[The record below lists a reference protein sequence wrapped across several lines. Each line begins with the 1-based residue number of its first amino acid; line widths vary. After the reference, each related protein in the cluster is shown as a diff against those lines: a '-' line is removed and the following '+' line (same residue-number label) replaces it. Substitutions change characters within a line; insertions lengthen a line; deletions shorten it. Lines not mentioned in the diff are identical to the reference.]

1 MQRGW
6 ERVVVRYPL
15 IALVDQGRL
24 SQRGAA
30 EEIGVS
36 VRQVRRLVK
45 RYRDSGGQL
54 GSLAYQRR
62 HPARNALADRLRQ
75 EILRLHQEHPR
86 WSCPAV
92 AETLAATEGVEV
104 HRTTVYRLLRQEGG
118 RLLPRHRRPARRFE
132 RHAFG
137 ELWQMDTTSGAWLEG
152 YRLVY
157 VVAILDDHS
166 RAVVACRVFTS
177 DSSYHNLLTLRWA
190 MERHGRPRVLYTD
203 NDSKFRL
210 TRYQRS
216 RFYTYRPET
225 LAGLV
230 ETEVA
235 RALRELDVQL
245 LSHLPGNAQAKGK
258 IERLFRFLQER
269 VLNHNRARSLEELQA
284 LIDEWVET
292 YNARHINRD
301 TGATPAERRTPSATR
316 PLQGDPD
323 DIFCLKEERKVA
335 KDHTISLDGVTYT
348 LPSEPCLVA
357 FKVQLHIHPGE
368 RLRVWHGGRLITELP
383 HLDKERLRDAPLSVE
398 QVVEDILAAT

>member
-15 IALVDQGRL
+15 IVLVEQGRL

-30 EEIGVS
+30 EELGLS
-36 VRQVRRLVK
+36 VRQVRRLVR
-45 RYRDSGGQL
+45 RYRESGGQL
-54 GSLAYQRR
+54 GSLAFQRR
-62 HPARNALADRLRQ
+62 HPAPNALPEGVRRKILRLRQ
-75 EILRLHQEHPR
+75 EYPD
-86 WSCPAV
+86 WSSPAI
-92 AETLAATEGVEV
+92 AETVATTEGVAV
-104 HRTTVYRLLRQEGG
+104 HRTTVYRLLRRAGG
-118 RLLPRHRRPARRFE
+118 RLLPRQRRPARRFE

-157 VVAILDDHS
+157 VVTILDDYS
-166 RAVVACRVFTS
+166 RAVVACRVFAS
-177 DSSYHNLLTLRWA
+177 DSSYHNLLTLRQA
-190 MERHGRPRVLYTD
+190 MERYGRPRVLYTD

-230 ETEVA
+230 ETEVG

-258 IERLFRFLQER
+258 IERFFRFLQER
-269 VLNHNRARSLEELQA
+269 VLTHNRARTLEELQA
-284 LIDEWVET
+284 LLDEWVAS

-301 TGATPAERRTPSATR
+301 TGCTPAERLSPTVAR
-316 PLQGDPD
+316 PLDGNPD
-323 DIFCLKEERKVA
+323 DLFCLKEERKVA

-368 RLRVWHGGRLITELP
+368 RLRVWYGDRLVTELP
-383 HLDKERLRDAPLSVE
+383 HVDKERLRDAPLKAE